1 MKSLGPNSRLFQNAN
16 KRVLVKILKER
27 LRYQL
32 LNDGQANDHGDGS
45 KNKQKRI
52 ERVSKIKY
60 SFKTVCTKCWS
71 ILHHWNRRLVSS
83 K

>member
-16 KRVLVKILKER
+16 KKVLVKILKER
-27 LRYQL
+27 LRFQML
-32 LNDGQANDHGDGS
+32 SEVQANEQGEAG

-52 ERVSKIKY
+52 ERVTKIKY
-60 SFKTVCTKCWS
+60 SLKTVCTKFLS
-71 ILHHWNRRLVSS
+71 IIQHWNRRLVSS